1 MSFKNKET
9 MVSDREKIM
18 LKDKIIYK
26 MDTIQHSG
34 NRII

>member
-1 MSFKNKET
+1 
-9 MVSDREKIM
+9 MVSDREKRIM